1 MPNKIYMTKNYEIV
15 VGITRLNYLS
25 NASRITPISDLVRE
39 ISLFQVKV
47 TAQSGIWEQF
57 QFYPVFEQSNDR
69 IWESGL
75 NKSCRNFVSFPTM

>member
-1 MPNKIYMTKNYEIV
+1 MPNKIYTTKNYEIV

-25 NASRITPISDLVRE
+25 NASGITPISDPVCE

-57 QFYPVFEQSNDR
+57 RLYPVFE
-69 IWESGL
+69 
-75 NKSCRNFVSFPTM
+75 